1 MRSLLIGACVALAL
15 WGCGDGVICF
25 GSNDCDKDDDA
36 DRTVTVEGNVNSV
49 RPPNAVRNLVVFAYT
64 GLQGAPPFS
73 NYKHG
78 ESKVVSNDNFSIPRV
93 SRGNITVVVLL
104 DDPQPDGTIDCTSDN
119 DGNITCDDCSVL
131 RDRGK
136 LSDVPGG
143 RKVTIEDMDID
154 FDPASCPDPDSPPV
168 PGCGCSTAY
177 KITVARETGSGDSS
191 SENRD

>member
-1 MRSLLIGACVALAL
+1 MKSRLIGACLALAL
-15 WGCGDGVICF
+15 YGCGDGVICF
-25 GSNDCDKDDDA
+25 GSNGCDNDKDK

-64 GLQGAPPFS
+64 GLQDAPPFN

-78 ESKVVSNDNFSIPRV
+78 ESQVVSNDSFSIPKV

-104 DDPQPDGTIDCTSDN
+104 DDPQPDGSIDCTSDD

-143 RKVTIEDMDID
+143 SRVTIEDMDVD
-154 FDPASCPDPDSPPV
+154 FDLASCPDPEAAPV

-177 KITVARETGSGDSS
+177 KITVGRETASSDSS
-191 SENRD
+191 RENGN